1 MKDARDTAIW
11 QKCYDYIA
19 ANIGLFERFT
29 KDDLDNISPQ
39 VATGITL
46 STLHGCPRE
55 EIEKIA
61 AYLITEKGLHTWIK
75 CNPTLLGYDTARG
88 LLDKMGYH
96 YVAFDDHHFTND
108 IQFDD
113 AVAMLARLKKT
124 AGERGLDF
132 GVKLTN
138 TFPVQIRRNELPG
151 NEMYMSGRS
160 LFPLSINVAQ
170 KLTNT
175 FDGSLSISYSGGA
188 DYFNLKAILETGI
201 RPVTLATAILKPG
214 GYERLF
220 QLAEIA
226 QVTLAAQQTLPAAV
240 INVQALNALAES
252 LPELPRYRK
261 DYRQAGSRKPVSYS
275 SQPIPLFDCSTAPCR
290 SNGCPIHQ
298 DIPAYLAAV
307 AEERYDEAFRI
318 IARDNTAPSI
328 TGTLCDHQ
336 CQHTCTRVDY
346 EDSVRIRQAKHIA
359 AENAQQAF
367 IDSLCTPEIKTKKTA
382 AIIGAGPAGIAAA
395 VFLRRNG
402 VRVTVYEKRKKPFG
416 MVQYVIPSFRIA
428 GEAIS
433 RDFQIAEKLGV
444 EFIFN
449 ASENYSLTELQKTHD
464 YIIIATGAW
473 KEAAPIHHSPF
484 YIDAL
489 RFLEDSKKSGC
500 CLELGKRVAVIG
512 GGDVAMDC
520 ARAAQ
525 RNKGV
530 EKAAIIY
537 RRTREFMPA
546 QHEEQE
552 LALADGVEISELLAP
567 VSFADGVLQCEIMTL
582 GDYDSSGRRSIEG
595 TGEKQELHFD
605 TIIVATGAGVDTGHF
620 ASNDIALNDRGFPSV
635 NAACESSIPNVYIA
649 GDCKTGPATVVK
661 AIADGKAAAADI
673 LGKLSIEADFSAIS
687 SRNSDSSVDKNIA
700 KKGIIS
706 ESKPDSADAFRCL
719 SCDTVCEIC
728 VDVCP
733 NRANVQVEVKAGSKG
748 LSPGSRQII
757 HIDHQCNE
765 CGNCATFCPHT
776 GKPYKDKLTVFSGE
790 EDFTDSENPG
800 FYKTGK
806 ETYTI
811 RLEDKSVLNWRKGET
826 LPDTWLDMI
835 ETIEAQYEYLL
846 PEGESPC
853 C

>member
-19 ANIGLFERFT
+19 ANIGLFGRFT
-29 KDDLDNISPQ
+29 KSDLDKISPQ

-88 LLDKMGYH
+88 LLDKMGYG

-124 AGERGLDF
+124 AGERGLNF

-138 TFPVQIRRNELPG
+138 TFPAQIRRNELPG

-170 KLTNT
+170 KLAKA
-175 FDGSLSISYSGGA
+175 FDGKLSISYSGGA

-201 RPVTLATAILKPG
+201 RPVTLATTILKPG
-214 GYERLF
+214 GYERLY
-220 QLAEIA
+220 Q
-226 QVTLAAQQTLPAAV
+226 LAAQAETTNGADAI
-240 INVQALNALAES
+240 INVQALNSLVES
-252 LPELPRYRK
+252 LPQLSRYRK
-261 DYRQAGSRKPVSYS
+261 EYHQTKSHLPS
-275 SQPIPLFDCSTAPCR
+275 SLIPLFDCSIAPCR
-290 SNGCPIHQ
+290 NNGCPIHQ
-298 DIPAYLAAV
+298 YIPAYLAAV
-307 AEERYDEAFRI
+307 AEGRYDEAFRI

-346 EDSVRIRQAKHIA
+346 ENPVQIRQAKHIA

-367 IDSLCTPEIKTKKTA
+367 IDSLHAPEIKTKKTV

-402 VRVTVYEKRKKPFG
+402 VRVTVYEKREKPFG

-449 ASENYSLTELQKTHD
+449 APENYSLAELQKTHD

-473 KEAAPIHHSPF
+473 KESSPIPQGGITATPF
-484 YIDAL
+484 YIDSL
-489 RFLEDSKKSGC
+489 RFLEESKRANLA
-500 CLELGKRVAVIG
+500 LELGKRVAVIG

-530 EKAAIIY
+530 EKATIIY

-546 QHEEQE
+546 QYEEQE
-552 LALADGVEISELLAP
+552 LALADGIEINELLAP

-582 GDYDSSGRRSIEG
+582 GDYDSSGRRNIEG
-595 TGEKQELHFD
+595 TGEKRELHFD
-605 TIIVATGAGVDTGHF
+605 TVIGATGAKVDTGHF
-620 ASNDIALNDRGFPSV
+620 ARNGIALNDRGFPAL
-635 NAACESSIPNVYIA
+635 NAVCESSIPGVYIA

-673 LGKLSIEADFSAIS
+673 LGKLGLEADFLAIS
-687 SRNSDSSVDKNIA
+687 SRKSDSSVDKNIA

-748 LSPGSRQII
+748 LSPGSRQVI

-776 GKPYKDKLTVFSGE
+776 GKPYKDKFTVFSGE

-800 FYKTGK
+800 FYKTDKG
-806 ETYTI
+806 TYTI

-835 ETIEAQYEYLL
+835 ETIEAHYGYLL